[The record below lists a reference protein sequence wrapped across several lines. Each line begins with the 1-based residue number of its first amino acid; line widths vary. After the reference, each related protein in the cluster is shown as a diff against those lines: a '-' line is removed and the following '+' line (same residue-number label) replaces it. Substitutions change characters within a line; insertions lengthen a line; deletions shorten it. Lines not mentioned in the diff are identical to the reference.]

1 MLSAFIA
8 LIGAIP
14 GISTVITTVTTAV
27 FNSKVA
33 IAQAR
38 LGADRD
44 VAVAVVQA
52 AAQQEIS
59 RSNALGVVA
68 GSKVLSSILLLM
80 IIPPIIFEWKVYLWD
95 TILGW
100 GTTGPVHG
108 QVADWSNTVIAFVFG
123 STTILTLGQMFFNRI
138 EKAKV

>member
-14 GISTVITTVTTAV
+14 GISTLIATVTTAV

-33 IAQAR
+33 IIQAR

-52 AAQQEIS
+52 AAQQEVS
-59 RSNALGVVA
+59 RSNALGVFA
-68 GSKVLSSILLLM
+68 GSKVLSGILLLM
-80 IIPPIIFEWKVYLWD
+80 ITPPIIFEWKVFIWD

-100 GTTGPVHG
+100 GTTPPIHG
-108 QVADWSNTVIAFVFG
+108 QVADWSNTVIAFLFG
-123 STTILTLGQMFFNRI
+123 STTLLTLGNMFFNKI
-138 EKAKV
+138 YQAK